1 MIANSVNLLSKTE
14 YDIAGLFNNTS
25 NQNQNDQLII
35 IEYKPEEINRVE
47 VAGLIQNLA
56 DANVRSILL
65 DLDLSNPSLNSMDD
79 EILANALEENTKVNI
94 FLPIYSKQ
102 NKFIRPLSPFSKHTK
117 LGYINLQADNN
128 DLYTPIQLKLNT
140 AADSYPHSVLLQVGG
155 ISSDNNTT
163 LIQPGIDINSI
174 VRLPFSQS
182 TIKIDNQ
189 HFKHKDVI
197 IGPTNKRTKYPAL
210 LFSTLQHGNI
220 GTISAYIILAI
231 FLTLSL
237 LLVNLFSKNENRSQ
251 IIFISICIAV
261 SPLILNLISI
271 VYFRILFPAFLLGIS
286 LISVILYLV
295 YHHRSKF
302 IFTLH
307 SFKIG
312 SSNNSTHSEHMLL
325 EGELSIGKNGVIL
338 NADPVAAKLLGYKE
352 DSLIG
357 TPLREILP
365 ALKQKKWHSFFDM
378 ISKLDKPD
386 DFLFIALKRSI

>member
-1 MIANSVNLLSKTE
+1 M
-14 YDIAGLFNNTS
+14 
-25 NQNQNDQLII
+25 
-35 IEYKPEEINRVE
+35 
-47 VAGLIQNLA
+47 
-56 DANVRSILL
+56 
-65 DLDLSNPSLNSMDD
+65 
-79 EILANALEENTKVNI
+79 
-94 FLPIYSKQ
+94 PIYSKQ

-197 IGPTNKRTKYPAL
+197 IGPTNKRTKYHAL

-231 FLTLSL
+231 FLILSL
-237 LLVNLFSKNENRSQ
+237 LLVNLFSKNKNRSQ

-312 SSNNSTHSEHMLL
+312 NSNNSTHSEHMLL

-386 DFLFIALKRSI
+386 DFYL